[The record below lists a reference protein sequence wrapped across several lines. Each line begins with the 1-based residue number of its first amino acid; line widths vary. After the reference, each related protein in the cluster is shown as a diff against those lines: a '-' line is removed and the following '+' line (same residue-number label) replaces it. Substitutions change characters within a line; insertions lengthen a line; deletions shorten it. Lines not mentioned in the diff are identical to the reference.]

1 MTTWTYTRPTTT
13 TSIGPTIPPTPT
25 PSNDSDALSTG
36 AIVAIAVASVVG
48 IVAVAF
54 STFLIVRRQKRNR
67 DSVYY
72 HNPPMQETHTNS
84 YGGGG
89 GGGGQVNNNNDGTG
103 LGITSSN
110 TDATY
115 GRNDFRMSLDQ
126 MNASSLDNGGG
137 FSSQS
142 SGFGYDNGVSS
153 ATALGAEMYGY
164 DDDYR
169 YQQQALHQ
177 QRAQQPFY
185 RSNNSQ
191 PLSYTPP
198 TEPEIAPEDRYD
210 PTYSSRREQE
220 AAYMNYQQQQ
230 LYLQSQQQLQEQQQ
244 LQLQHQQQHQQQRQ
258 QRYLAGQ
265 LPMPAPVIPR
275 STTNESFHTRPTV
288 IGDGSQEGGYPD
300 NRFSIDSRTYL
311 ERLRQSYS
319 PAAIDQEPM
328 GVPSAEGGPGN
339 DIVDNNT
346 RTVSPGLV
354 FPPLP
359 TSVPVPPISSHV
371 GAGSTGSMTGSEDYA
386 YPESDAR
393 HVPSNDRWSSSSRP
407 MSSSTVDTPAV
418 SVQTD
423 DQDQYQAV
431 VNNDATVTASSTH
444 NEPTPPKPNRF
455 TEGEGGSATEFHGI
469 NSNSY
474 NVGSPKRSSEL
485 SQASSTVSNSLNPKR
500 LNSPQLIPTTH
511 SPQLI
516 PSPRRAP
523 QMRYPEEEPTVTGV
537 MREPL

>member
-1 MTTWTYTRPTTT
+1 
-13 TSIGPTIPPTPT
+13 
-25 PSNDSDALSTG
+25 
-36 AIVAIAVASVVG
+36 
-48 IVAVAF
+48 
-54 STFLIVRRQKRNR
+54 
-67 DSVYY
+67 
-72 HNPPMQETHTNS
+72 MQETRTNS
-84 YGGGG
+84 YGGGGG

-103 LGITSSN
+103 LGITSSDPN
-110 TDATY
+110 APY

-153 ATALGAEMYGY
+153 ATALGAEI
-164 DDDYR
+164 
-169 YQQQALHQ
+169 
-177 QRAQQPFY
+177 
-185 RSNNSQ
+185 Q

-244 LQLQHQQQHQQQRQ
+244 LQHQQQRQ

-275 STTNESFHTRPTV
+275 TTNESFHTRPTV
-288 IGDGSQEGGYPD
+288 IGDGRQEGGYPD

-311 ERLRQSYS
+311 ERLRQSYP
-319 PAAIDQEPM
+319 PAAIEQEPM

-371 GAGSTGSMTGSEDYA
+371 GAGSAGSMTGSEDYA

-407 MSSSTVDTPAV
+407 MSSLTVDSPAV

-431 VNNDATVTASSTH
+431 VNNDATVTANSTH
-444 NEPTPPKPNRF
+444 NELTPPKPIRF
-455 TEGEGGSATEFHGI
+455 TEGEGGSATEFNGI

-500 LNSPQLIPTTH
+500 LNSPQLLPATH

-523 QMRYPEEEPTVTGV
+523 QMRYPEEEPTVTAT